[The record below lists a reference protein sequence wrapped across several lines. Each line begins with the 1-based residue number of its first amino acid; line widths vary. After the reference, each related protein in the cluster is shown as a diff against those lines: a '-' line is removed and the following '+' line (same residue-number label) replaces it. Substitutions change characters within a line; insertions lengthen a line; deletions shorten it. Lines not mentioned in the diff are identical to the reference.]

1 MRSTN
6 ASYLVDKS
14 HLRQKAVTLRIP
26 QHIHSA
32 LGSMRARADA
42 AGFVFDV
49 QAVVVEALERAL
61 ERVEGELA
69 AVEAG
74 EASGKLQLAKAR
86 RARRGAKP
94 VVPAGEAL
102 PS

>member
-1 MRSTN
+1 MRSAN
-6 ASYLVDKS
+6 VSYLVDKS
-14 HLRQKAVTLRIP
+14 HLKQKAVTLRIP
-26 QHIHSA
+26 QHIHGA
-32 LGSMRARADA
+32 LMVIRERANA

-61 ERVEGELA
+61 ARVEGELA
-69 AVEAG
+69 AAEAG
-74 EASGKLQLAKAR
+74 ESGGKLQLAKAR

-94 VVPAGEAL
+94 AVPAAESL

>member
-14 HLRQKAVTLRIP
+14 HLKQKAVTLRIP
-26 QHIHSA
+26 LHIHGA
-32 LGSMRARADA
+32 LGAIRERANA

-61 ERVEGELA
+61 ARVEGELA

-74 EASGKLQLAKAR
+74 EASGKLQLAKGK

-94 VVPAGEAL
+94 AVPAAEAL